1 MIQIDLRVPMA
12 VLRTVQSRKRGPKVF
27 VYTNG
32 KKQSKAERG
41 KSTKTIGGIYE
52 GYRHRYHVVYY

>member
-1 MIQIDLRVPMA
+1 MA